1 MKLKATVDG
10 DAYSLYSSTML
21 VDAKKAIIGFRQ
33 FKTIL
38 IIVLLPTPLDWM
50 LGLFGKWWLSD
61 ETAPFQKIVCAFLCW
76 FYQSL
81 SFKSFFF
88 KKPVSALSLYDD
100 FNSIIQ
106 MDVSDVTS
114 LLPFMRS
121 LFKFNKVH
129 KSRNMEDA
137 DVYAIN
143 VNYIQ

>member
-1 MKLKATVDG
+1 MKATVDG

-61 ETAPFQKIVCAFLCW
+61 ETASFQKIVWAFLCW

-88 KKPVSALSLYDD
+88 KKPVSEWSLNDD
-100 FNSIIQ
+100 FISVIQ
-106 MDVSDVTS
+106 MNVTIAIYA
-114 LLPFMRS
+114 MKS
-121 LFKFNKVH
+121 LFKFHKVH

-143 VNYIQ
+143 VNTHNIQ